1 MSTTKYIKAAVCIL
15 FTAGLMATAPDKAN
29 AQLTGLQSQY
39 FDNQYLANPAM
50 AGFEKG
56 LIINL
61 GYQSQWTTIPG
72 NPKLQDGSV
81 DYSAD
86 RVGLGFLLN
95 ADQTGLISRTRAMG
109 TFAYHLPVSETGKL
123 HFGVSFGLNDT
134 YIDYSKING
143 DQGDVEVSLF
153 NQRRVYLDGDLGVAY
168 TDNNWNLQAAI
179 PNLGS
184 VVFNTQGT
192 NLDVDRA
199 TFFTAASY
207 KFDLAEDGTGMTL
220 EPKAVYRGISG
231 FANILDAGANLAMP
245 GYHFNVF
252 AMYHTNQSATAG
264 VGVDIESVRLLFSY
278 TNNTGPLHSY
288 ANNTFEF
295 GVRVNIRKQ

>member
-1 MSTTKYIKAAVCIL
+1 MKTTKYIKAAVCIL
-15 FTAGLMATAPDKAN
+15 FTAGLMVTASNKAN
-29 AQLTGLQSQY
+29 AQLTGLQSLY
-39 FDNQYLANPAM
+39 FDNQYLGNPAM
-50 AGFEKG
+50 AGIDKG
-56 LIINL
+56 LKVNL
-61 GYQSQWTTIPG
+61 GYQAQWTTIPG
-72 NPKLQDGSV
+72 SPKLQDGSV
-81 DYSAD
+81 DFNAGD
-86 RVGLGFLLN
+86 NVGLGVLVN

-109 TFAYHLPVSETGKL
+109 TFAYHLPISETGKL

-143 DQGDVEVSLF
+143 DQGDVSVSLF

-168 TDNNWNLQAAI
+168 TDGHWNLQASI

-199 TFFTAASY
+199 TFFSAASY
-207 KFDLAEDGTGMTL
+207 KIDLGGSDGTSI

-231 FANILDAGANLAMP
+231 FSNILDAGANFAMP
-245 GYHFNVF
+245 SYHFNVF

-264 VGVDIESVRLLFSY
+264 AGFDIENVRLLFSY
-278 TNNTGPLHSY
+278 TNNTGPLRSY

-295 GVRVNIRKQ
+295 GLRVNIHKQ